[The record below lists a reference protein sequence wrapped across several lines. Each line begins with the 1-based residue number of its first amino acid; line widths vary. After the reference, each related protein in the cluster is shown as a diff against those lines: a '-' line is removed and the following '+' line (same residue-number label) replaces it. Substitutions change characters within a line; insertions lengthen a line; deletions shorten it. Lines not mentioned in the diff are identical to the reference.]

1 MDANLRQDIIDVLD
15 ELGAAVDT
23 DIEEVS
29 EIDEHVS
36 LPGIKTDANGGFVG
50 YVLAKMNVFQAYA
63 KAQTDAII
71 ATWNNW
77 FGTSDETGIRGEFA
91 ALKRSS
97 QAATQGANEA
107 AESVRTAV
115 SGCNTAA
122 ANANEKAA
130 LANEKASLADQK
142 ATAANTAAENATS
155 IWNTVK
161 NWFNGNSGFKATA
174 EAWYNGVT
182 SAWTSWFGSSSANGV
197 QKEWADLKADAIS
210 KTNAANTAASN
221 ANEKATL
228 AEQKATLA
236 DQKAT
241 LADQKATLAN
251 TAASNANE
259 KATLADQKATLANT
273 AAENATSIW
282 NTVKNW
288 FNGTSGF
295 KATAEGWYNT
305 VTAAWTAWFGSSA
318 SEGVQKDWADLRA
331 DVVSKTSAANTAAG
345 NANEKAA
352 LANEK
357 ATLADQKAGF
367 ANEQGTRA
375 KTYLDALQEELTE
388 EAKQLLLG
396 ELCAPYIVGSTLVF
410 PAQSTAKIVNSTL
423 ILAE

>member
-174 EAWYNGVT
+174 ESWYNGVT

-197 QKEWADLKADAIS
+197 QKEWADLKADAI
-210 KTNAANTAASN
+210 
-221 ANEKATL
+221 
-228 AEQKATLA
+228 
-236 DQKAT
+236 
-241 LADQKATLAN
+241 
-251 TAASNANE
+251 
-259 KATLADQKATLANT
+259 
-273 AAENATSIW
+273 
-282 NTVKNW
+282 
-288 FNGTSGF
+288 
-295 KATAEGWYNT
+295 
-305 VTAAWTAWFGSSA
+305 
-318 SEGVQKDWADLRA
+318 
-331 DVVSKTSAANTAAG
+331 SKTSAANTAAG

-375 KTYLDALQEELTE
+375 KTYLDALQDELTE

>member
-1 MDANLRQDIIDVLD
+1 MDANLRQDIIGVLD

-63 KAQTDAII
+63 KAQTDSII

-130 LANEKASLADQK
+130 LANEKATLADQK

-174 EAWYNGVT
+174 ESWYNGVT

-375 KTYLDALQEELTE
+375 KTYLDALQEELTD